1 MKKIAL
7 LFLFFLSIS
16 SFSSAQEIRVLTIK
30 DYIINP
36 IIEEYIKESLKEAER
51 TSCCLIIR
59 LNTPGGLLKST
70 QNIVK
75 EILNAKIPVIT
86 YIWPKGARAASAGT
100 FIGYASSILAM
111 APSTHIGAAHPV
123 LGGGSWGKLPS
134 ELKEKIMN
142 DTLAWAKNIAK
153 EKKRPYKF
161 LEDAIK
167 ESKSLTE
174 EEAKRLGIIDFVAKN
189 IDELLKKIEGEKLKI
204 NGQDTILSLK
214 NPSLKFIELNLRQ
227 KFLNTILEPNIAYLL
242 FTLGFL
248 GLIFEFTHPGFG
260 FPGIGGIICIIL
272 ALYAFSILPV
282 NYAGL
287 ALIILGLIFFIVEA
301 FTPTFGVF
309 SLAGI
314 ISFILGSVLLFR
326 EPSTFKVSLKII
338 TPLGLAILAWSIF
351 IFGKVIQIRLKKPKT
366 GKEALIGERGQAL
379 TDISNKGKVFIH
391 GEIWQA
397 KSKEEIKKGEEVE
410 VVKIKGLTLEVK
422 RKEAEDV

>member
-1 MKKIAL
+1 MKRL
-7 LFLFFLSIS
+7 VFLFFFLLNFSS
-16 SFSSAQEIRVLTIK
+16 LSFSQEIRILTIK

-36 IIEEYIKESLKEAER
+36 VIEEYIRENIKSAEEN
-51 TSCCLIIR
+51 SSYLLIR

-123 LGGGSWGKLPS
+123 LGGGSWGKLS
-134 ELKEKIMN
+134 IELQEKIMN

-153 EKKRPYKF
+153 ERNRPYNF
-161 LEDAIK
+161 LEEAIK
-167 ESKSLTE
+167 KSKSLTE
-174 EEAKRLGIIDFVAKN
+174 EEALKRRIIDLIAEDL
-189 IDELLKKIEGEKLKI
+189 DELLKKVEGKKIKLDNEEI
-204 NGQDTILSLK
+204 ILSLK
-214 NPSLKFIELNLRQ
+214 NVKTKFVELNPRQ
-227 KFLNTILEPNIAYLL
+227 KFLNTLLEPNIAYLL

-260 FPGIGGIICIIL
+260 FPGIAGVICLVL

-301 FTPTFGVF
+301 LTPTFGVF
-309 SLAGI
+309 TLSGLV
-314 ISFILGSVLLFR
+314 SFILGSILLFR
-326 EPSTFKVSLKII
+326 EPQIFQVSLKVIA
-338 TPLGLAILAWSIF
+338 PLGLAIAVWGLF
-351 IFGKVIQIRLKKPKT
+351 ILGKVLQARLKKPQT
-366 GKEALIGERGQAL
+366 GKEALIGEVGQAL
-379 TDISNKGKVFIH
+379 TDIYNIGKVFIH
-391 GEIWQA
+391 GEVWQA
-397 KSKEEIKKGEEVE
+397 KSKEKIEKGEEVE
-410 VVKIKGLTLEVK
+410 VVGTKGLVLEVK
-422 RKEAEDV
+422 KKGG